1 MTPTPPI
8 PTPAPWRVT
17 LLRMV
22 LRLAV
27 IGTVVLI
34 VYATLDWVM
43 QITAPQDGSM
53 PWAQLGVLGLLLAG
67 YALLLAIPF
76 VPGVEIGVTLL
87 AMQGATAAPA
97 VYLATLIGLGTAFL
111 IGRSM
116 PPHVLRNLLLD
127 LRLIKLC
134 AFLDHLQPLSDARR
148 LALFRKALP
157 SWLGDWPV
165 RFRYVALALLINL
178 PGSALIGGGGG
189 ILLLAG
195 LSGLFLPKATFL
207 TIALAV
213 APVPLLVWLIGP
225 GILS

>member
-17 LLRMV
+17 LFRMV
-22 LRLAV
+22 LRFAV
-27 IGTVVLI
+27 IGAVVL
-34 VYATLDWVM
+34 VVHAMLVWVM
-43 QITAPQDGSM
+43 DTTAPLDGSM
-53 PWAQLGVLGLLLAG
+53 PWAQLSVLGLLLAG

-87 AMQGATAAPA
+87 VLQGATAAPA
-97 VYLATLIGLGTAFL
+97 VYLATLIGLGTAFM

-116 PPHVLRNLLLD
+116 PAHVLRNLLLD

-134 AFLDHLQPLSDARR
+134 AFLDHLQPLPDAHR
-148 LALFRKALP
+148 LALFRNALP
-157 SWLGDWPV
+157 TWLGDWPV

-178 PGSALIGGGGG
+178 PGSSLIGGGGG

-207 TIALAV
+207 TLALAV